1 MRKFISVILLAG
13 HLCFS
18 GVILGEQKDDF
29 QRIIDSH
36 DVTTAAAM
44 AKYYLKG
51 VTLLSIRGLLEA
63 EGEKLELGSD
73 WSENNIYWKR
83 GEAILLE
90 EIYEP
95 VALEYDTMQWIHA
108 PWREMLDKEYTPE
121 DINKLSKHLQT
132 DVGKKQA
139 QIIDHYLSLYV
150 MRTLTFSGK
159 LHDVAGT
166 GAEKNQMQTLYVKQ
180 DEEVFFSIKGSDN
193 AEGQAF
199 ALSLLG
205 KKYFADNVIKLVGIF
220 NEQMN
225 NLAADMPKR
234 VIQNKYFVH
243 EQIDNFTRR
252 SD

>member
-1 MRKFISVILLAG
+1 MRKFVGVILLAG

-63 EGEKLELGSD
+63 EGEKLELGPD

-83 GEAILLE
+83 GEARLLE

-225 NLAADMPKR
+225 NLAVDIPKR
-234 VIQNKYFVH
+234 VIQNKYFVD
-243 EQIDNFTRR
+243 EQIDNFTR
-252 SD
+252 